1 MMGQKAIREGLVA
14 KAKTLLEGHAYAP
27 AKEAAQ
33 KWLDTLEDAQANAEA
48 TKAYVAALEE
58 AVMSVDELIDFAGS
72 DAGKQVFGD
81 KQAEVLAHA
90 KELKAQGRGPL

>member
-1 MMGQKAIREGLVA
+1 M
-14 KAKTLLEGHAYAP
+14 
-27 AKEAAQ
+27 
-33 KWLDTLEDAQANAEA
+33 
-48 TKAYVAALEE
+48 AALEE

-90 KELKAQGRGPL
+90 KELKAQGAAHCELPRLHAGL